1 MDEGRG
7 PRQESLL
14 RACPWESLRAFLAGT
29 RRDTA
34 KGRRDYAMFLL
45 MATYGLRTSEVAALR
60 LDAIR

>member
-1 MDEGRG
+1 MDEGRV
-7 PRQESLL
+7 PRQESPL
-14 RACPWESLRAFLAGT
+14 RACPWESLRAFLAGI

-45 MATYGLRTSEVAALR
+45 MATLRPVHDEAAALR